1 MSVLKRL
8 RGNFYREK
16 LMKQLCLLQNVQNL
30 LNFIHFSSE
39 VLQKVWYVVI
49 KYYIDT
55 SFFSIVSTSLLMS
68 VLVVKRQFLSR
79 ETYEAIMPL
88 I

>member
-1 MSVLKRL
+1 
-8 RGNFYREK
+8 
-16 LMKQLCLLQNVQNL
+16 MKQLCLLQNVQNL